1 MLWRTS
7 GVSMIT
13 WTVEALEYDDTNS
26 NFPKRVTFIHLKAKH
41 SAGPVHT
48 LCYEVNPPQEGET
61 YTAFEDIT
69 EEWAMNLWRSID
81 LLYGATTE
89 DYLNELADSTERGQE
104 IPWT

>member
-13 WTVEALEYDDTNS
+13 WTVEALEYDDTDS

-89 DYLNELADSTERGQE
+89 DYLNELADSTKRGQE

>member
-1 MLWRTS
+1 MLWRIS
-7 GVSMIT
+7 GASMIT
-13 WTVEALEYDDTNS
+13 WTVEALEYDDTDS
-26 NFPKRVTFIHLKAKH
+26 KFPKRVTFIHLKAKH
-41 SAGPVHT
+41 SGGPVHT
-48 LCYEVNPPQEGET
+48 LCYEVNPPQEGDT